1 MNDIKQ
7 TLYLVFSSPHSPT
20 AKLSLSVVGK
30 NDTVLFLGDGVF
42 HASTITEPEFHCF
55 FLENDIQVRG
65 LEVPTDRC
73 IGYDAFVGLC
83 EEFDNVIS
91 WPK

>member
-1 MNDIKQ
+1 MRAQLPNQ
-7 TLYLVFSSPHSPT
+7 SSI
-20 AKLSLSVVGK
+20 V
-30 NDTVLFLGDGVF
+30 
-42 HASTITEPEFHCF
+42 F